1 MTTIA
6 VLGAGRVGL
15 NLATALHSAGH
26 TVTVGARGPVEA
38 PAQIAIASLSEAAA
52 GADIIINALPG
63 NVSVAVLSSI
73 AEELAGKVL
82 IDIANATERGPDGLP
97 SELLYPAGSLAEEL
111 QQALPRTRVVKTLN
125 TMLYTVMTAPQ
136 SLPHPATAFLSGND
150 GQAKQSATALLTDL
164 GWASE
169 WILDLGDITT
179 ARAPEAFTLLT
190 APLLKAFGF
199 TPFALTVSH

>member
-6 VLGAGRVGL
+6 VLGAGRVGR
-15 NLATALHSAGH
+15 NLATALQSAGH
-26 TVTVGARGPVEA
+26 TVTVGARGPAEL
-38 PAQIAIASLSEAAA
+38 PADIATASVAEAAA

-63 NVSVAVLSSI
+63 NVSVAVLSGI
-73 AEELAGKVL
+73 AEELTGKVL
-82 IDIANATERGPDGLP
+82 LDLANATERGADGLP
-97 SELLYPAGSLAEEL
+97 GRLLYPAGSLGEEL
-111 QQALPRTRVVKTLN
+111 QQALPRTQVVKSLN
-125 TMLYTVMTAPQ
+125 TMLYTVMTAPA

-150 GQAKQSATALLTDL
+150 DQAKQSVTALLTDL
-164 GWASE
+164 GWPADR
-169 WILDLGDITT
+169 ILDLGDITT

>member
-6 VLGAGRVGL
+6 VLGAGRVGR

-26 TVTVGARGPVEA
+26 TVTFGARGPVELS
-38 PAQIAIASLSEAAA
+38 PQIGTASLAEAAA

-63 NVSVAVLSSI
+63 NVSVAVLSGI
-73 AEELAGKVL
+73 ADELTGKVL
-82 IDIANATERGPDGLP
+82 VDVANATDRGPDGLP
-97 SELLYPAGSLAEEL
+97 GQLIYPTSSLGEEI
-111 QQALPRTRVVKTLN
+111 QQALPHTRVVKTLN
-125 TMLYTVMTAPQ
+125 TMLYTVMTTPA

-150 GQAKQSATALLTDL
+150 DQAKQCAAALLTDL
-164 GWASE
+164 GWPAD

-190 APLLKAFGF
+190 APLLRTFGF
-199 TPFALTVSH
+199 TPFALTISH